1 MSSTALTRYP
11 AVAAAAPMALD
22 MAAPVISFVVLH
34 LVFGVSPVIALS
46 VGAVVAGLRTVWRV
60 ATERRVNAFSVM
72 ILVMLLATLLLV
84 FITGDPRLVLAK
96 SAVMPFVGGVY
107 GLITNYV
114 GRAVVFDVVAPFV
127 TKGDPRLI
135 AAWEGGWNDDAHFRR
150 RLRLINLLW
159 GLGFIASAVTRVVII
174 YSTPL
179 DIAVFAGQ
187 LPTLV
192 TLPVLIFTTVRL
204 AGPLRAALRR
214 AIADKPTEP
223 LLVLESPVRP
233 TGFERTSIAA
243 ERDSA
248 VDA

>member
-1 MSSTALTRYP
+1 MSPTVKKRYP
-11 AVAAAAPMALD
+11 ALAAAAPMALD
-22 MAAPVISFVVLH
+22 MAAPVVSFVVLH

-46 VGAVVAGLRTVWRV
+46 IGAVVAGLRTVWRV
-60 ATERRVNAFSVM
+60 LTERRLNAFSVM

-107 GLITNYV
+107 GLVTNYV

-127 TKGDPRLI
+127 TKGEPGLV
-135 AAWEGGWNDDAHFRR
+135 AAWEGGWAHDAQFRD

-159 GLGFIASAVTRVVII
+159 GVGFIISAIARVVII

-179 DIAVFAGQ
+179 EVAVFAGQ

-204 AGPLRAALRR
+204 SGPLRAALRQ
-214 AIADKPTEP
+214 EP
-223 LLVLESPVRP
+223 VGGVDIPVRELS
-233 TGFERTSIAA
+233 FARTSVAV
-243 ERDSA
+243 ERDSIA
-248 VDA
+248 EA

>member
-1 MSSTALTRYP
+1 MSPTVMKRYP
-11 AVAAAAPMALD
+11 ALAAAAPMALD
-22 MAAPVISFVVLH
+22 MAAPVVSFVVLH

-46 VGAVVAGLRTVWRV
+46 IGAVVAGLRTVWRV
-60 ATERRVNAFSVM
+60 LTERRVNAFSVM

-127 TKGDPRLI
+127 TKGEPRLV
-135 AAWEGGWNDDAHFRR
+135 AAWEGGWAHDAQFRG

-159 GLGFIASAVTRVVII
+159 GVGFIISAIARVVII

-179 DIAVFAGQ
+179 DVAVFAGQ
-187 LPTLV
+187 LPTLI
-192 TLPVLIFTTVRL
+192 TLPVLICMTVRL
-204 AGPLRAALRR
+204 SGPLRAALRR
-214 AIADKPTEP
+214 EPAGGAD
-223 LLVLESPVRP
+223 VPVR
-233 TGFERTSIAA
+233 ELSCARTSVAA
-243 ERDSA
+243 ERDSVA
-248 VDA
+248 EA